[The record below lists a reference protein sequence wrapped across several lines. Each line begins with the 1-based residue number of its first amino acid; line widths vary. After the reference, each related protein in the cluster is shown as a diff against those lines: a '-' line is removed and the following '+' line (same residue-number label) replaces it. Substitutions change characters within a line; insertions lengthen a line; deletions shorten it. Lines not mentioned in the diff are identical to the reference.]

1 VPTGLREHELVATEQ
16 EEKPVGLDDAVKY
29 ALDEAR
35 MILPGI
41 QALFGFQLVA
51 VFNDRFAEI
60 FDEFGQALHLA
71 ALVCV
76 ALACALAMTPA
87 AFHRQNDHGK
97 VSRQLLDISSAFI
110 GAAMIPLMAAISI
123 DIGLVAFVVTESAA
137 ISTALGAAGALVIAG
152 LWIVFPRWRRGQT

>member
-1 VPTGLREHELVATEQ
+1 MATEQ
-16 EEKPVGLDDAVKY
+16 EEEKTVALEEAVKY

-51 VFNDRFAEI
+51 VFNERFAEI
-60 FDEFGQALHLA
+60 FDRLGQALHLA

-87 AFHRQNDHGK
+87 AFHRQNAQGK

-123 DIGLVAFVVTESAA
+123 DIGLVAFVVTESQA
-137 ISTALGAAGALVIAG
+137 ISIALGVAGALVIGG
-152 LWIVFPRWRRGQT
+152 LWIVFPRWRRARS

>member
-1 VPTGLREHELVATEQ
+1 VETQQ
-16 EEKPVGLDDAVKY
+16 EEPVKLDDAVSY

-51 VFNDRFAEI
+51 VFNDRFAEV

-87 AFHRQNDHGK
+87 AYHRQNDHGK
-97 VSRQLLDISSAFI
+97 VSRDLLDISSGFI
-110 GAAMIPLMAAISI
+110 GAALIPLMAAISI
-123 DIGLVAFVVTESAA
+123 DIGLVAFVVTGSRA
-137 ISTALGAAGALVIAG
+137 IGIGLGAASALVIAG
-152 LWIVFPRWRRGQT
+152 LWIVFPRWRKRR